1 MPDALLT
8 VQVLGVPMGL
18 FTVMA
23 GIVLVTHRIGNAAAI
38 GVVARICAAVVVMVG
53 SVLPSASA
61 GAFENAP
68 HAIACHFEATQNRP
82 AGLLLF
88 YIDLKVDGDKIYY
101 KTLGPLSQQLTVSSN
116 GVILSR
122 RIAGCHGKTVQEL
135 RESGRVFDFK

>member
-1 MPDALLT
+1 
-8 VQVLGVPMGL
+8 
-18 FTVMA
+18 MA
-23 GIVLVTHRIGNAAAI
+23 S
-38 GVVARICAAVVVMVG
+38 C
-53 SVLPSASA
+53 
-61 GAFENAP
+61 FENAP